1 MANCE
6 RRAGSDSR
14 QDLER
19 RESLRRNGR
28 QGSPRAS
35 LAFSALNATDWAGE
49 KLGRLLSRFTAKVSK
64 AELRNEHEPEVKTRT
79 SRVRPAIIGQVL
91 LALACLSAKPCLGGT
106 IYNNLGPNN
115 SFLINYEY
123 DTGVT
128 YLATNFTA
136 TDGGR
141 LDSILVP
148 LFSLTAPVT
157 ITLYEDSNGMPGAL
171 LESWAATVPGIP
183 AELATL
189 MSVLH
194 PSMFAGTT
202 YWLVIAQAKGFEVS
216 WYQNNQTATGGI
228 WEGGNLTQMLQFL
241 PGNPMPALE
250 VLSVE
255 EPGPGCKSTYKSG
268 SGPSFLQFCVTA
280 NGNMTV
286 FQSPA
291 GTLHF
296 MNNDRAEGYGFCD
309 VNRETAY
316 FDYAAGGD
324 SANWDA
330 PVVNQPNGA
339 EHVSAGNLPHD
350 GGWGIHSYAV
360 LHSRQRRPQ
369 RQRLDEPHEQYGV
382 RPEDLLVAV
391 REHAGQCDGPGHG
404 GELCRPRLRERVG
417 MGIRPAG
424 LGRDALGGA
433 DERYAS
439 GSRVRGG

>member
-1 MANCE
+1 M
-6 RRAGSDSR
+6 
-14 QDLER
+14 
-19 RESLRRNGR
+19 
-28 QGSPRAS
+28 
-35 LAFSALNATDWAGE
+35 
-49 KLGRLLSRFTAKVSK
+49 
-64 AELRNEHEPEVKTRT
+64 
-79 SRVRPAIIGQVL
+79 

-339 EHVSAGNLPHD
+339 NTFPLEISRMTADGAFTLTQSFTRGSDGRSANVSMSLTNNTGFGKKIYLLRFANMLANATAPATAAN
-350 GGWGIHSYAV
+350 YV
-360 LHSRQRRPQ
+360 
-369 RQRLDEPHEQYGV
+369 
-382 RPEDLLVAV
+382 DLAS
-391 REHAGQCDGPGHG
+391 
-404 GELCRPRLRERVG
+404 
-417 MGIRPAG
+417 
-424 LGRDALGGA
+424 
-433 DERYAS
+433 AS
-439 GSRVRGG
+439 GSVWAYDRLGSGVMLSAAPTNVTHLGLVFAADSGPDPCNFSTTVVNPVAHPELFPYQKAASLGTVHSFSIAAGKSVTVGVGYRPF